1 MNKYILMLPY
11 RAILKK
17 YHFYPESMKNV
28 RSYFGYKQK
37 SVVFSNLTIYERFGL
52 KDFRNMY
59 VKA

>member
-37 SVVFSNLTIYERFGL
+37 SVVFSN
-52 KDFRNMY
+52 
-59 VKA
+59 